1 MDFLNLSPLAQE
13 IIVILVTVF
22 IIFSL
27 YKEKFPPALTFFIGI
42 AFLLLVGILKPDEAL
57 KGFGNDQIMTI
68 MLLLVVCGILNKS
81 TIPDQFFQK
90 VFGNV
95 SNMGSFMWRMML
107 GVGVLS
113 AFVNNTPI
121 VAFLIP
127 FVYGWSKNNNVS
139 PSKLMIPL
147 SYATV
152 LGGTVTLVGTSTNL
166 VVNGLTIQAGLK
178 PLEMFDF
185 TIIGGIQAIIG
196 IAYMYVFRN
205 KILPDRADPL
215 DTFKKSPRS
224 FLVEGRIKSGSSLLN
239 KTVESAN
246 LRHLKNFFL
255 VEIIRDKDTI
265 SPVSPKELLQEG
277 DILIFAGD
285 VQYIS
290 ELVSDQKELHFPK
303 TLNIKAQN
311 SKHLIETMLL
321 PQSSLIGQTIKEC
334 DFRGKF
340 DAAVVAIH
348 RRGEQITGKLGEV
361 VLKQGDL
368 LLLFTGDDYETR
380 TENSEDFF
388 TINKIEKEEK
398 LPTGKS
404 WMVLIGFVSCI
415 VLSAFG
421 LVSLFQ
427 GLLVLLAV
435 IIFTKTIS
443 FREMHA
449 LVDYNLFILAAL
461 ALALGDALTKTGAAN
476 HIADGILSVVGG
488 WGAIG
493 ALAAIYL
500 ITMLITEIMTN
511 VAAATLAFPLGISMA
526 NALDISDPKP
536 FILAIAFAASACFL
550 TPVGYQTNLMV
561 YGPGG
566 YKFSDYFR
574 VGLPLSLLCMAVC
587 VIGLSLIYNLI

>member
-1 MDFLNLSPLAQE
+1 MDILNISMQAQE
-13 IIVILVTVF
+13 IIVILVTIF
-22 IIFSL
+22 IIISL
-27 YKEKFPPALTFFIGI
+27 YLEKFPPALTFFMGV
-42 AFLLLVGILKPDEAL
+42 AFLLLVGILKPEEAL

-81 TIPDQFFQK
+81 ALPEQFFQK

-95 SNMGSFMWRMML
+95 SNLGSFMWRMML
-107 GVGVLS
+107 GVGILS

-127 FVYGWSKNNNVS
+127 FVYSWSKSNNIA

-152 LGGTVTLVGTSTNL
+152 LGGTVTLIGTSTNL
-166 VVNGLTIQAGLK
+166 VVNGLTVDAGYKELK
-178 PLEMFDF
+178 MFDF
-185 TIIGGIQAIIG
+185 TVVGSIQAILG
-196 IAYMYVFRN
+196 IAYMYFFRN
-205 KILPDRADPL
+205 RILPNRADPL

-224 FLVEGRIKSGSSLLN
+224 FLVEGRIKSGSKLMN
-239 KTVESAN
+239 KSVESAN

-255 VEIIRDKDTI
+255 VEIIRNNETI
-265 SPVSPKELLQEG
+265 SPVSPKEILLEG

-285 VQYIS
+285 VKYIS
-290 ELVSDQKELHFPK
+290 DLVSDQKELHFPK

-311 SKHLIETMLL
+311 ATQLIETMLL

-348 RRGEQITGKLGEV
+348 RRGEQITGKLGDV
-361 VLKQGDL
+361 LLKQGDV
-368 LLLFTGDDYETR
+368 LLLFTGDDFETR

-388 TINKIEKEEK
+388 TINKIEKEES
-398 LPTGKS
+398 LPVGKS
-404 WMVLIGFVSCI
+404 WMVLIGFACCI
-415 VLSAFG
+415 VLSA
-421 LVSLFQ
+421 LSIVNLFQ
-427 GLLVLLAV
+427 GLLILLAV

-443 FREMHA
+443 FREMHN

-461 ALALGDALTKTGAAN
+461 ALALGDALTKTGAAT
-476 HIADGILSVVGG
+476 HIANGILSVVGQ
-488 WGAIG
+488 WGAVG

-526 NALDISDPKP
+526 NSLGISDPKP

-574 VGLPLSLLCMAVC
+574 VGLPLSLLCMGVC
-587 VIGLSLIYNLI
+587 VIGLSIIYNLI